1 MEWLPFTFCFFSL
14 SVCLSS
20 SITIFA
26 LTHAAIAKASPSCLP
41 YIGGKTSM
49 GPSYF
54 LCKIFIPS
62 YAIDVLLLCQ
72 NSLFLAPNCLTL
84 QITPM
89 YTNNPQNLRGL

>member
-14 SVCLSS
+14 SLCLLS
-20 SITIFA
+20 SITTFA
-26 LTHAAIAKASPSCLP
+26 LTPPSPKLHLHATI
-41 YIGGKTSM
+41 IGGETSM

-54 LCKIFIPS
+54 VCKIFIPS
-62 YAIDVLLLCQ
+62 YAFDVLLLCQ

-89 YTNNPQNLRGL
+89 YTNNPQNLKGL